1 MAKLKID
8 FQQTPNPNAG
18 KFVVSQQVAPVG
30 TSKSYYDRDEARKDP
45 VARAL
50 MALAGVRSV
59 FMVDDFITVTKTPAA
74 RWDTLV
80 PQVSEG
86 VFLGIGTVFGT
97 IRCRSGFSP
106 TWRRLSD

>member
-1 MAKLKID
+1 MAKPKVD

-30 TSKSYYDRDEARKDP
+30 TSRSYYEADEAREDP

-50 MALAGVRSV
+50 MRLTGIRSV

-74 RWDTLV
+74 SWDELV
-80 PQVSEG
+80 PQVQEA
-86 VFLGIGTVFGT
+86 
-97 IRCRSGFSP
+97 IREH
-106 TWRRLSD
+106 L

>member
-1 MAKLKID
+1 MPRLTVE

-30 TSKSYYDRDEARKDP
+30 TSKSYYDPDEAREDP

-50 MALAGVRSV
+50 MGLEGVRSV

-74 RWDTLV
+74 RWDALV
-80 PQVSEG
+80 PRVEEA
-86 VFLGIGTVFGT
+86 
-97 IRCRSGFSP
+97 IREH
-106 TWRRLSD
+106 L

>member
-1 MAKLKID
+1 MTKPKVD

-30 TSKSYYDRDEARKDP
+30 TSRSYYEADEAREDP

-50 MALAGVRSV
+50 MRLTGIRSV

-74 RWDTLV
+74 SWDDLI
-80 PQVSEG
+80 PQVQEA
-86 VFLGIGTVFGT
+86 
-97 IRCRSGFSP
+97 IREY
-106 TWRRLSD
+106 L

>member
-1 MAKLKID
+1 MAKPKVD

-30 TSKSYYDRDEARKDP
+30 TSRSYYEADEAREDP

-50 MALAGVRSV
+50 MRLTGIRSV

-74 RWDTLV
+74 SWDDLV
-80 PQVSEG
+80 PQVQEA
-86 VFLGIGTVFGT
+86 
-97 IRCRSGFSP
+97 IREH
-106 TWRRLSD
+106 L

>member
-1 MAKLKID
+1 MAKPKVE

-30 TSKSYYDRDEARKDP
+30 TSRSYYEADEAREDP

-50 MALAGVRSV
+50 MRLTGIRSV

-74 RWDTLV
+74 SWDALV
-80 PQVSEG
+80 PQIQEA
-86 VFLGIGTVFGT
+86 
-97 IRCRSGFSP
+97 IREH
-106 TWRRLSD
+106 L